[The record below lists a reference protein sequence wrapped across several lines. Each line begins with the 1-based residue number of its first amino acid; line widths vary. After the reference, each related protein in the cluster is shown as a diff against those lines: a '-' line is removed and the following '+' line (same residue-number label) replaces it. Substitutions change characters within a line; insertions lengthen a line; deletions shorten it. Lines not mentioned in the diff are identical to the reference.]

1 VNDRQ
6 AEALKRILEGRH
18 PDLAVTATPTDG
30 GVEVTMTGP
39 AATSASSAVGDVT
52 LILGDDS
59 PYLWRLLVGNA

>member
-1 VNDRQ
+1 VNDQQ
-6 AEALKRILEGRH
+6 AGALKRILEGRH
-18 PDLAVTATPTDG
+18 PDLAVAVTPTEG
-30 GVEVTMTGP
+30 GVEVIMTGP